1 MPVGPRRALLRT
13 SPHPPVLRTPSVST
27 ALFAA
32 LMALAT
38 SLGPANA
45 QGIYVLDRSTSQV
58 TFRAQALANKLTGRS
73 ENLRGL
79 VRLQGVDLRHLYGS
93 VSFPVASLRMD
104 SPAQEREVAKLLG
117 APGEPEIVFDIDS
130 VAPDSAASQRWSFF
144 GRLTM
149 RGVTRPVRFSGAARA
164 VGVRVHTHGMAAVD
178 IRDWGI
184 TPPSR
189 LLGLIRMSPTVR
201 LSFDAEFA
209 RQPHVMTTDIA
220 ERREPCDADR
230 DACRSSP
237 R

>member
-1 MPVGPRRALLRT
+1 VLRIRSIRTALLT
-13 SPHPPVLRTPSVST
+13 AVIAHATP
-27 ALFAA
+27 
-32 LMALAT
+32 MASAT
-38 SLGPANA
+38 S

-93 VSFPVASLRMD
+93 VSFPVASLQMD
-104 SPAQEREVAKLLG
+104 SRSQEREVARLLG
-117 APGEPEIVFDIDS
+117 APAEPEIVFDIDS
-130 VAPDSAASQRWSFF
+130 VAPDSASSPRWSFF

-149 RGVTRPVRFSGAARA
+149 RGITRPVRFSGSARA
-164 VGVRVHTHGMAAVD
+164 VGVRVHTHGTAAVD

-209 RQPHVMTTDIA
+209 RQPNVITTDVA
-220 ERREPCDADR
+220 ERRELCDAGR